1 MPSSAVEPTVWWP
14 SSVPPRDH
22 PRHRELL
29 TKWCLDQ
36 GPYQLRS
43 FPVVHRHLAVL
54 LLLTKHHLEGC
65 LHSSRVAYSKMRAE
79 LAATQAPETIAAA
92 LHATAAVGQEYAN
105 SLLFVTAMWEAHAE

>member
-1 MPSSAVEPTVWWP
+1 MRRSAVESAVWWP
-14 SSVPPRDH
+14 PNVPPLSH

-29 TKWCLDQ
+29 TQWCLDQ

-43 FPVVHRHLAVL
+43 FPVVNRHLVVV

-79 LAATQAPETIAAA
+79 LAPTQAPETIAAA
-92 LHATAAVGQEYAN
+92 LHATASVGQEYAQ
-105 SLLFVTAMWEAHAE
+105 SLAFVTAMWEAHGE